1 MRLCEGQQIM
11 SSPLRH
17 DPEGCEGR
25 RTNSWN
31 AAVSVAVWLTDM
43 STVPR
48 RLISVVR
55 PCWMMSVWWGK
66 YSQSLMPPSVSDA
79 RSVPW
84 RQAPSQGI
92 TWRYSYE
99 GSALL
104 HLSASRLC
112 DWQHDGSLSRALQ
125 TMFPLPRA
133 ERGAKAEHLSCYQ
146 VNILLGV
153 LLPKVAFEKWIPQ
166 F

>member
-43 STVPR
+43 SSVPSG
-48 RLISVVR
+48 LISVVR

-84 RQAPSQGI
+84 RRAPSQGI
-92 TWRYSYE
+92 TWRYSH
-99 GSALL
+99 GRQCSAPPF
-104 HLSASRLC
+104 S
-112 DWQHDGSLSRALQ
+112 LQ
-125 TMFPLPRA
+125 TLWLTAWRQSEQGFADHVPTTPCWKGSQSGTPQL
-133 ERGAKAEHLSCYQ
+133 LS
-146 VNILLGV
+146 G
-153 LLPKVAFEKWIPQ
+153 
-166 F
+166 